1 MDDNNIFEIIL
12 SLYESDNQ
20 DNSSLKLEYETMD
33 SVFNSAEEV
42 YKEIVRHISRNNDV
56 KTYQKITSEP
66 EKTLIKEWLNQ
77 FLINLRRRLVSEYL
91 FDLDQKGTRNIL
103 SSEAFV
109 YK

>member
-1 MDDNNIFEIIL
+1 MNDNNIFEIIL

-20 DNSSLKLEYETMD
+20 DNSSLKLKYETMD
-33 SVFNSAEEV
+33 PALNSAEEV
-42 YKEIVRHISRNNDV
+42 YKEIVRHVIRNNDG
-56 KTYQKITSEP
+56 KKYKKLTSEP
-66 EKTLIKEWLNQ
+66 EKTLIKKWLNQ
-77 FLINLRRRLVSEYL
+77 FLINLRQRLVDEYL